1 MFDIV
6 TLGLYFKKG
15 GLSMDGNSKLSL
27 LKQSS
32 ISLDDLRMKQ
42 SVRTTFKLPEEAIN
56 LLSII
61 AGQLGIKQKTLLDQ
75 LTEDSGLLIKLA
87 KEVDQKN
94 RGNETR
100 QAKTFVIS
108 RNSLQSINDVAK
120 KQNIPRDILVEV
132 SINQLLPII
141 EKELER
147 HIKRKQILED
157 MKKFSKHEEV
167 LRDQAR
173 EVLGEDDDLFKM
185 IDSHVQRTKDNI
197 TTASMLIKKG
207 MPMEEW

>member
-1 MFDIV
+1 
-6 TLGLYFKKG
+6 
-15 GLSMDGNSKLSL
+15 MDGNSKLSL

-75 LTEDSGLLIKLA
+75 LTEDSGLLIELA
-87 KEVDQKN
+87 KKVDQKN

-120 KQNIPRDILVEV
+120 EQNISRDILVEV

>member
-1 MFDIV
+1 
-6 TLGLYFKKG
+6 
-15 GLSMDGNSKLSL
+15 MDGNSKLSL

-120 KQNIPRDILVEV
+120 EQNISRDILVEV

-157 MKKFSKHEEV
+157 MKKFSRHEEV

>member
-1 MFDIV
+1 
-6 TLGLYFKKG
+6 
-15 GLSMDGNSKLSL
+15 MDGNSKLSL

-157 MKKFSKHEEV
+157 MKKFSRHEEV

>member
-1 MFDIV
+1 
-6 TLGLYFKKG
+6 
-15 GLSMDGNSKLSL
+15 MDGNSKLSL

>member
-1 MFDIV
+1 
-6 TLGLYFKKG
+6 
-15 GLSMDGNSKLSL
+15 MDGNSKLSL

-120 KQNIPRDILVEV
+120 EQNISRDILVEV

-157 MKKFSKHEEV
+157 MKKLSKHEEV